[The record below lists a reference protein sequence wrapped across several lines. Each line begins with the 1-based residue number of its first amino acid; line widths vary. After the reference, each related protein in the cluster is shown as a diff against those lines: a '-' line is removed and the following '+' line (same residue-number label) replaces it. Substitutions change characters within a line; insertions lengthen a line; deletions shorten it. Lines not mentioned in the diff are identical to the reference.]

1 MKAAQQV
8 QTVADLAWAGQ
19 HEQAVAAAN
28 AALKRKTLSADERM
42 TLLDLC
48 SESHIA
54 LGDFKASAADAQAMK
69 ALAKREGG
77 VALLARALCRE
88 SVVRV
93 RDADPH
99 GGATVAAAALK
110 AAQRSRVPQLVALA
124 LWRLANAQ
132 TNARA
137 DLAAAIRHAKRA
149 AEMFQRL
156 GDPLLQARALSA
168 QSNALWSSDR
178 SVASKKVA
186 TEALALARR
195 SGDLWGQ
202 AGALNNIGVAEDDY
216 AQALRLFGQSLDAYK
231 AAGYVVSTIGAI
243 VNIGATYG
251 DLGLYRRARRQT
263 LEALRLARRAGARAQ
278 QTLPLWNLAEYAI
291 ATGSLED
298 ARSFVMEADALT
310 RALRETRF
318 RSFSLLMTGAIAQ
331 REGRPA
337 EAARIFEQVVRKAG
351 SVEVRLAALTEAGRS
366 HLAAGHAAK
375 ALAATRAAARQHRAM
390 RFPPL
395 DTIKPPALWWRHSQA
410 LQANG
415 LHAEA
420 RKALEQSWRLLL
432 RSMASLHDEGLR
444 RNNLNK
450 RAENREIVL
459 AWLAHARERKL
470 PKREREA
477 HLAGKVSLRAS
488 FERLVDTGLRLN
500 EIKSESDL
508 SEFLIDEVTELTGA
522 ERVLLVTETKNADN
536 PLAVAGSLVP
546 AGEDE
551 RALLQA
557 VTPWLAEVRRSR
569 AAQLRHA
576 PDGAPALDQRSSL
589 IVPLI
594 IQRDLLGYIYVDID
608 GAFGRFHDGDRDL
621 LAMLASQAAVA
632 LANVRFAEG
641 LERKVADRTA
651 QLEQRAGELTI
662 INSIQQGIGGSLD
675 FQGIVDLVG
684 DKLREVL
691 KSNDIGIAWLDHE
704 ARAFKNLYA
713 IEHGKRLQLP
723 DDIIPSERWDGVLAR
738 RAPLVQNT
746 LAENAAAG
754 TVPGT
759 DTCLSRVMVPIV
771 IGDRRVGAITMENH
785 DREYAFGESEVRLLS
800 TIASSMG
807 VALQSARLFDETQ
820 RLLKETEQR
829 NAELAV
835 INSIQQ
841 GMAGSLDFHGIAE
854 LVGDKLRGVLGTQ
867 DLSVTWYDFDKRTY
881 EMLYVIEHGRRH
893 PGMTGPMRPGGVI
906 DRLAATRQ
914 AFVMNTVDEQRAAGI
929 TVVPGT
935 DQALSSVF
943 MPVIAN
949 DRVLGDVTLEN
960 HEREYAFAE
969 SEVRLL
975 QTVASSMGVAMQSAR
990 LFDETQRLL
999 KETEQR
1005 NAELA
1010 VINSIQQGIAGSLN
1024 FQGIVELVGDK
1035 LREVLKSDDISIRWL
1050 DPEARATR
1058 FLYVTEHGKR
1068 LELAGENID
1077 SDERWNRMRARRTPR
1092 VLNTRAENSVDFV
1105 PGTDACLSSVDVP
1118 IVVGD
1123 RRVGSIVMENH
1134 EREYAFGESEVR
1146 LLSTIASSMGVALQS
1161 ALLFDE
1167 TQRRTRETA
1176 ALAEVGRDISSTLD
1190 LPTVM
1195 DRIARHAKELLGA
1208 DTSAIFLPEPT
1219 KDGKA
1224 PAFRAI
1230 VAEGADVP
1238 QIKDLK
1244 VVSGSGIIGA
1254 IIASGRAECVND
1266 VDHDHRAVLVE
1277 GTEPAHDERLMV
1289 APLRAG
1295 KAVKGAMA
1303 VWRTGGSP
1311 FRQHELE
1318 FLVGLSLAAAVAM
1331 ENARLF
1337 AQAEQRATELDTV
1350 NTVSQQVAGKLDIT
1364 ALIELVGEQVR
1375 RVFKPDMAYVALLDR
1390 ATEMIHFPYRHG
1402 DVFGSRRRGEG
1413 LTSQIIDTGAP
1424 LLLNSDESLN
1434 VASGARRLGKHAL
1447 SYLGVPI
1454 VVDGRAEGVISVQ
1467 STQREGVFDA
1477 NDQRLLETIAASVGV
1492 ALRNAQLFAEAR
1504 DARAAAESANEAKS
1518 SFLATMSHEIRTPMN
1533 AVIGMSGLLLDTPLN
1548 DEQREYAATIRDSG
1562 DALLAII
1569 NDILDF
1575 SKIEAG
1581 RMDIEAHPFDVR
1593 ECVESALDLVAPR
1606 AAQKQLDLAYL
1617 FEGDVPSVIDGDVT
1631 RLRQI
1636 LLNLLSNA
1644 VKFTERGE
1652 VVLTVNAGTV
1662 DDAPM
1667 LTFAVSDTGIGLSP
1681 EAIGRLFQKFS
1692 QADASTTRKYGGT
1705 GLGLAI
1711 SKRLAEL
1718 MGGTMSAQS
1727 DGPGRG
1733 ATFTFTISAPSA
1745 TLSAAG
1751 RREYIGAQ
1759 RELQGRRVLVVDDNA
1774 TNRRVLKLQ
1783 MAKWGMVPADAD
1795 SPDEALHRVLDGH
1808 PFDLAILDMHMPQM
1822 SGVELARRLR
1832 AARPA
1837 LPLVLFTS
1845 LGRKEAGATDGLF
1858 NAYLAKP
1865 LRQSQLFDTLVTLLA
1880 HDAAPKVEA
1889 ATRPRLDAGMAE
1901 RHPLRILVAEDNVV
1915 NQKLALRLL
1924 QQMGYRADIASN
1936 GIEAIESIERQP
1948 YDIVLMDVQ
1957 MPEMDGLDAARE
1969 INRRWPDG
1977 ARPRIVAM
1985 TANAMQ
1991 GDREACIAAGMDD
2004 YVTKPIRVDALIEA
2018 LAQAKPRPHSASP
2031 NDSTTTLEH

>member
-1 MKAAQQV
+1 MAQQI

-19 HEQAVAAAN
+19 HEQAIAAATL
-28 AALKRKTLSADERM
+28 ALRGKKIDADERVS
-42 TLLDLC
+42 LLDLR

-54 LGDFKASAADAQAMK
+54 LGALKAAAADAQAMK
-69 ALAKREGG
+69 ALARREGG
-77 VALLARALCRE
+77 MALLARALCRE
-88 SVVRV
+88 SNVRT

-99 GGATVAAAALK
+99 GGAKVAAAALK
-110 AAQRSRVPQLVALA
+110 AAERSRDPELIALA
-124 LWRLANAQ
+124 LWRLAAAES
-132 TNARA
+132 NARV
-137 DLAAAIRHAKRA
+137 DLPAAIRHAKRA
-149 AEMFQRL
+149 VAMFRRL
-156 GDPLLQARALSA
+156 GDTCLQGRALHALSG
-168 QSNALWSSDR
+168 ALW
-178 SVASKKVA
+178 ASEESRATRAAA

-195 SGDLWGQ
+195 SGDLFGQ
-202 AGALNNIGVAEDDY
+202 GGALNNIALAEADH

-231 AAGYVVSTIGAI
+231 TAGYVLSTTSAI
-243 VNIGATYG
+243 INIGASYG
-251 DLGLYRRARRQT
+251 DLGLWRRARRQT
-263 LEALRLARRAGARAQ
+263 AEALELMRRAGAQAQ
-278 QTLPLWNLAEYAI
+278 QALPLWNLTEFAI
-291 ATGSLED
+291 VLGSLDE
-298 ARSFVMEADALT
+298 ARSFAGEADALS
-310 RALRETRF
+310 RALREKRF
-318 RSFSLLMTGAIAQ
+318 QGFSFLMQGAMAQ
-331 REGRPA
+331 REARWA
-337 EAARIFEQVVRKAG
+337 EAARHFEQAFRKVA
-351 SVEVRLAALTEAGRS
+351 SVELRLAALTEAGRS
-366 HLAAGHAAK
+366 HLAAGQAVK
-375 ALAATRAAARQHRAM
+375 ALAATRAAAKQHLAM
-390 RFPPL
+390 RLPPL
-395 DTIKPPALWWRHSQA
+395 DAIKPQALWWRHSQA

-420 RKALEQSWRLLL
+420 RGTLERSWRLLL
-432 RSMASLHDEGLR
+432 RSMTSLRDEGLR
-444 RNNLNK
+444 RNYLNK

-477 HLAGKVSLRAS
+477 HLAGKVSLHAS

-500 EIKSESDL
+500 EIKNEKEL
-508 SEFLIDEVTELTGA
+508 AEFLIDEVTELTGA
-522 ERVLLVTETKNADN
+522 ERVLLVTETNDAGN
-536 PLAVAGSLVP
+536 PLSIAGSLVP
-546 AGEDE
+546 AGEDD
-551 RALLQA
+551 RALLEA
-557 VTPWLAEVRRSR
+557 VTPQLAEVRRSR
-569 AAQLRHA
+569 AGQLRHT
-576 PDGAPALDQRSSL
+576 PEGAPALDQRSSL

-594 IQRDLLGYIYVDID
+594 VQRDLLGYIYVDID

-641 LERKVADRTA
+641 LERKVAARTSE
-651 QLEQRAGELTI
+651 LEQRAGELTI
-662 INSIQQGIGGSLD
+662 INSIQQGIAGSLD
-675 FQGIVDLVG
+675 FQGIVELVG

-691 KSNDIGIAWLDHE
+691 KSDDLSIRWLDHE
-704 ARAFKNLYA
+704 SRTSRFLY
-713 IEHGKRLQLP
+713 ITEHGKRLQLP
-723 DDIIPSERWDGVLAR
+723 DDVIESDERWNEILAR
-738 RAPLVQNT
+738 RTPRVLST
-746 LAENAAAG
+746 RAESAADG

-759 DTCLSRVMVPIV
+759 DVCLSNVMVPIV
-771 IGDRRVGAITMENH
+771 VGDRRVGSIAMENH
-785 DREYAFGESEVRLLS
+785 EREYAFGESEVRLLS

-841 GMAGSLDFHGIAE
+841 GIAGSLDFHGIAE
-854 LVGDKLRGVLGTQ
+854 LVGEKLREVLGTQ
-867 DLSVTWYDFDKRTY
+867 DMSISWYDFEKRTY

-893 PGMTGPMRPGGVI
+893 PAVDGPMRPGGII
-906 DRLAATRQ
+906 DRLAVGRQ
-914 AFVMNTVDEQRAAGI
+914 AIVLNTVDEQRAAGV

-935 DQALSSVF
+935 DQALSTVL

-949 DRVLGDVTLEN
+949 DRVLGDVTLE
-960 HEREYAFAE
+960 
-969 SEVRLL
+969 S
-975 QTVASSMGVAMQSAR
+975 
-990 LFDETQRLL
+990 
-999 KETEQR
+999 
-1005 NAELA
+1005 
-1010 VINSIQQGIAGSLN
+1010 
-1024 FQGIVELVGDK
+1024 
-1035 LREVLKSDDISIRWL
+1035 
-1050 DPEARATR
+1050 
-1058 FLYVTEHGKR
+1058 
-1068 LELAGENID
+1068 
-1077 SDERWNRMRARRTPR
+1077 
-1092 VLNTRAENSVDFV
+1092 
-1105 PGTDACLSSVDVP
+1105 
-1118 IVVGD
+1118 
-1123 RRVGSIVMENH
+1123 H
-1134 EREYAFGESEVR
+1134 EREYAFGESELR
-1146 LLSTIASSMGVALQS
+1146 LLSTIASSMGVAMQS

-1167 TQRRTRETA
+1167 TQRRTRESA

-1190 LPTVM
+1190 LATVM
-1195 DRIARHAKELLGA
+1195 DRIARHAKDLLGA
-1208 DTSAIFLPEPT
+1208 DTSAIFLPEAA

-1230 VAEGADVP
+1230 VVEGADAA

-1254 IIASGRAECVND
+1254 IIASGRSECVND
-1266 VDHDHRAVLVE
+1266 VDHDPRAVLVE
-1277 GTEPAHDERLMV
+1277 GTEQASDERLMV

-1303 VWRTGGSP
+1303 VWRTAGKP
-1311 FRQHELE
+1311 FKQHELE
-1318 FLVGLSLAAAVAM
+1318 FLVGLSLAAAVAI

-1337 AQAEQRATELDTV
+1337 AQAEQRAAELDTV
-1350 NTVSQQVAGKLDIT
+1350 NTVSQQVAGKLDIA

-1434 VASGARRLGKHAL
+1434 VAAGARRLGKHAL

-1504 DARAAAESANEAKS
+1504 DARAAAETANEAKS

-1562 DALLAII
+1562 DALLTII

-1581 RMDIEAHPFDVR
+1581 RMDIEAHPFDLR

-1617 FEGDVPSVIDGDVT
+1617 FEGDVPAVVDGDVT

-1652 VVLTVNAGTV
+1652 VVLTVNASAVDGT
-1662 DDAPM
+1662 PM
-1667 LTFAVSDTGIGLSP
+1667 LTFAVRDTGIGLP
-1681 EAIGRLFQKFS
+1681 AHAIGRLFQKFS

-1718 MGGTMSAQS
+1718 MGGTMSAAS

-1745 TLSAAG
+1745 ALPAPG

-1759 RELQGRRVLVVDDNA
+1759 RELSGRRVLVVDDNA

-1795 SPDEALHRVLDGH
+1795 APDEALHRVLDGH
-1808 PFDLAILDMHMPQM
+1808 EFDLAILDMHMPQM

-1845 LGRKEAGATDGLF
+1845 LGRKEAGAADGLF

-1880 HDAAPKVEA
+1880 NDVSPKAVAAA
-1889 ATRPRLDAGMAE
+1889 RPRLDAGMAE
-1901 RHPLRILVAEDNVV
+1901 RHPLRILIAEDNVV

-1977 ARPRIVAM
+1977 TRPRIVAM

-1991 GDREACIAAGMDD
+1991 GDREACLAAGMDD
-2004 YVTKPIRVDALIEA
+2004 YVTKPIRVEALIEA
-2018 LAQAKPRPHSASP
+2018 LAQVKPGNLAGEPANHS
-2031 NDSTTTLEH
+2031 TEREH